1 LRAVSSLRSNCYGPP
16 PNHLDEEANRAVT
29 INDPP
34 SLAGTACIPWVKA
47 WHLAAVYALMIAYA
61 SLMPFDFSAD
71 WGRVAECFTNAWQ
84 YWPTGAVWP
93 GRRDIATN
101 VVAYIPLGF
110 LVAVHWMLKQRT
122 SRGGAAA
129 AGALSAAMSIAMEC
143 LQLFLPSR
151 TSQVSDVL
159 ANAAGG
165 VIGGLLGGLLSCATW
180 DRMGHRFQRWQTGRP
195 TAILTILLALLLVA
209 GALCPFYPVLEFSA
223 LKQNLLASH
232 FEPRSGLALH
242 PWHHWLV
249 CRIGVYAVLAALLG
263 ASGMPRTRTRWLWGA
278 LLTTGFA
285 TAIEAAKPFIEDR
298 EANVANV
305 LAAATGA
312 TAGAVLGA
320 MLAGRMTRRAQTVL
334 AAALLLIYIGYLEW
348 QPFVF
353 EWSPARAQADIPQ
366 GPAWLPLSLFA
377 LGKRRPEDVLKFLR
391 TSISVAALIYVA
403 SRGIKWMRV
412 GSLMKRAIKAA
423 ALASL
428 LGLVFELVQVL
439 IPDRAPTTTDLLTF
453 AVGGAVGAWAYIL
466 APPPVDT
473 PGPPR
478 LIGRRSRGTHPAQL
492 GLPHPDGLERP
503 PSRSL

>member
-1 LRAVSSLRSNCYGPP
+1 VELGGHLSLCGRSRAFLARGVRPLSNCRRPFT
-16 PNHLDEEANRAVT
+16 NQLEEKVNQTVT
-29 INDPP
+29 LSDSP
-34 SLAGTACIPWVKA
+34 SLASTPYIPSVRA
-47 WHLAAVYALMIAYA
+47 WHLAAVYALAIAYA

-71 WGRVAECFTNAWQ
+71 WGRVAERFTSAWQ
-84 YWPTGAVWP
+84 YWPTGAVSP
-93 GRRDIATN
+93 GRRDIASN
-101 VVAYIPLGF
+101 VVAYVPLGF

-122 SRGGAAA
+122 SRGGAVA

-143 LQLFLPSR
+143 LQLLLASR

-159 ANAAGG
+159 ANTAGG
-165 VIGGLLGGLLSCATW
+165 VIGGLLGGLLPCATW
-180 DRMGHRFQRWQTGRP
+180 DRLGHRFHRWQTERP
-195 TAILTILLALLLVA
+195 TAILAILLALLLVA
-209 GALCPFYPVLEFSA
+209 GALCPFYPVLHFSD

-232 FEPRSGLALH
+232 FDPRSGLALH

-285 TAIEAAKPFIEDR
+285 AAIEAAKPFIEDR

-305 LAAATGA
+305 LAAAAGA
-312 TAGAVLGA
+312 TAGAALGA

-353 EWSPARAQADIPQ
+353 EWSPARAQADIPR

-377 LGKRRPEDVLKFLR
+377 LGKRRPEDVLKFLGM
-391 TSISVAALIYVA
+391 SISVVALTYVA
-403 SRGIKWMRV
+403 SGGVGWMRI
-412 GSLMKRAIKAA
+412 GSLMNRTIKAA
-423 ALASL
+423 ALAVL

-439 IPDRAPTTTDLLTF
+439 IPNRAPTTTDLLTF
-453 AVGGAVGAWAYIL
+453 AVGGAVGTWAYMF
-466 APPPVDT
+466 APPPGDT
-473 PGPPR
+473 PPTAPAH
-478 LIGRRSRGTHPAQL
+478 RR
-492 GLPHPDGLERP
+492 
-503 PSRSL
+503 